1 MGTSAAW
8 SGTSRSTSATIQ
20 PSVLRYLLAVAGQ
33 RNIDLRP
40 ALAEM
45 GLDVGVLQSTEL
57 RVSYRQGSA
66 VIQHALRL
74 SGDSGLGLAVGSAQ
88 HLTAWGLLGFALLAS
103 ETVQDAV
110 ELGVRYQNLTGAMVV
125 WSTESGPDGFALC
138 AGLPD
143 PGLNPAVGVFLV
155 DEAFSSV
162 VAWTRHAIG
171 PKFAPRLIEFTAPR
185 PADPDCYT
193 DLFRCRVKFGAD
205 RNRCVFPPEWVRF
218 AVPSRD
224 PWTLTRTIE
233 LLDREIA
240 AHRDRQELLEI
251 LEVSIA
257 RSLPDV
263 PSFAEQARRHSASE
277 RTLRRRLAECGTTYE
292 ALVDGVRR
300 ERVEQ
305 LLGREPL
312 PLRQVA
318 RLAGFADERALR
330 RAVRR
335 WHDMAPAQ
343 LREAINAQD
352 RAALP

>member
-1 MGTSAAW
+1 MGASTVW

-20 PSVLRYLLAVAGQ
+20 PSVLRYLLAVAEQ
-33 RNIDLRP
+33 RNIDLGP

-45 GLDVGVLQSTEL
+45 GLDPGVLQSTEL

-74 SGDSGLGLAVGSAQ
+74 TADSGLGLAVGSGQ
-88 HLTAWGLLGFALLAS
+88 HLTAWGLPGFGLLAS

-138 AGLPD
+138 ADLPD
-143 PGLNPAVGVFLV
+143 PALHPEVGVFLV

-171 PKFAPRLIEFTAPR
+171 PAFAPRLIEFTAPR
-185 PADPDCYT
+185 PADTASYT
-193 DLFRCRVKFGAD
+193 DLFRCRVTFGAD
-205 RNRCVFPPEWVRF
+205 RNRCFFPPEWVRF

-224 PWTLTRTIE
+224 PWTLAQTVE
-233 LLDREIA
+233 LLDRETA
-240 AHRDRQELLEI
+240 THRERQDLLEI

-263 PSFAEQARRHSASE
+263 PSFAEQARRRSASE

-305 LLGREPL
+305 LLGRAPL
-312 PLRQVA
+312 TLRQIA
-318 RLAGFADERALR
+318 QLAGFADERALR

-335 WHDMAPAQ
+335 WHGMAPAQ
-343 LREAINAQD
+343 LRAAINSQE
-352 RAALP
+352 RSALP